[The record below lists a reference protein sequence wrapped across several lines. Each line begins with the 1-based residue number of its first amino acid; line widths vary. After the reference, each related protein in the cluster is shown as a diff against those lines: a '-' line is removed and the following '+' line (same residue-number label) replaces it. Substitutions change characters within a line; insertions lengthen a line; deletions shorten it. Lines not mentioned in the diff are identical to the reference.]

1 MGLSDTVITQPSSTL
16 FSWFLLLVVDMQQ
29 VSWDSKAKL
38 GFLYYSLLVFK
49 FPDSQK
55 TQALSWRRLKET
67 GLVKGWQSNRQY
79 RWKVEGLGE
88 TENKRNEL
96 LLDAKWD
103 PGWARLKLC
112 LCRLHLSLFLL
123 PCFSWN
129 MLFGKL
135 QSTSRC
141 RSISLH
147 FPYSG
152 NSAWFQLSGTRHTL
166 FVHLTHHL
174 LQQKYKNNVYM
185 RWKHFSQTSA
195 HLRSDTTS
203 TSSSYF

>member
-1 MGLSDTVITQPSSTL
+1 MLISILIPWLSQNPSI
-16 FSWFLLLVVDMQQ
+16 
-29 VSWDSKAKL
+29 K
-38 GFLYYSLLVFK
+38 
-49 FPDSQK
+49 
-55 TQALSWRRLKET
+55 LKET
-67 GLVKGWQSNRQY
+67 ERNKVSKGLTGQQTIQMESGGTRWNR
-79 RWKVEGLGE
+79 
-88 TENKRNEL
+88 ENKRKEL
-96 LLDAKWD
+96 LLDATWD
-103 PGWARLKLC
+103 PGWAWLKLF
-112 LCRLHLSLFLL
+112 LCRLRLSLFLL

-185 RWKHFSQTSA
+185 RCKHLPQTSA
-195 HLRSDTTS
+195 HLLLDTTS
-203 TSSSYF
+203 TGSSYF

>member
-1 MGLSDTVITQPSSTL
+1 MRPR
-16 FSWFLLLVVDMQQ
+16 
-29 VSWDSKAKL
+29 L
-38 GFLYYSLLVFK
+38 G
-49 FPDSQK
+49 Q
-55 TQALSWRRLKET
+55 
-67 GLVKGWQSNRQY
+67 
-79 RWKVEGLGE
+79 
-88 TENKRNEL
+88 
-96 LLDAKWD
+96 
-103 PGWARLKLC
+103 LKLC

-185 RWKHFSQTSA
+185 RWKHLPQTSA
-195 HLRSDTTS
+195 HLLLAQPAPAHVISNLLTIWEQKCACLPAI
-203 TSSSYF
+203 TSSFTSSWWPVPTWLSRLAELRGWLEKIISLKMMHCWKALEASWAFLHV